1 MPRKVMSGRVVSDK
15 MAKTV
20 VVQVGSSR
28 RHPTYRKVIR
38 TSKNYLAH
46 DEDQACKEGDF
57 VRIEE
62 TRPLSRRKRWRVVE
76 VLRTSGSSS

>member
-1 MPRKVMSGRVVSDK
+1 MPRKVMSGRVVSEK
-15 MAKTV
+15 MSKTV
-20 VVQVGSSR
+20 VVQVASSR
-28 RHPTYRKVIR
+28 RHPTYRKVMR

-46 DEDQACKEGDF
+46 DEEQACKEGDF

-76 VLRTSGSSS
+76 IIRTSGSGS

>member
-1 MPRKVMSGRVVSDK
+1 MPRKVMNGRVVSDK
-15 MAKTV
+15 MSKTV

-28 RHPTYRKVIR
+28 QHPTYRKVMR

-46 DEDQACKEGDF
+46 DEDEACKEGDL

-76 VLRTSGSSS
+76 ILRTAGSGS